1 MGGCGEREKENA
13 RESICPHF
21 SPFTHFL
28 LLLSQNKDK
37 DKEPAKL
44 NVSAPIVRKT
54 TVYAGMDRN
63 TLLEAAD
70 EAVSL
75 SLSPISNFFLSDILF
90 GFSLSI
96 SLAFFRFHFITSFS
110 PERVCPFVFIMKN
123 ILNCISIQKM
133 RRASTLSTH
142 VCYSVDCKY
151 LILFFFIFPFVS

>member
-75 SLSPISNFFLSDILF
+75 SLTPQFRISFFLIFFSAFLFLSHSPSFDSIL
-90 GFSLSI
+90 SL
-96 SLAFFRFHFITSFS
+96 RFHPKGFA
-110 PERVCPFVFIMKN
+110 
-123 ILNCISIQKM
+123 L
-133 RRASTLSTH
+133 LS
-142 VCYSVDCKY
+142 S
-151 LILFFFIFPFVS
+151 L